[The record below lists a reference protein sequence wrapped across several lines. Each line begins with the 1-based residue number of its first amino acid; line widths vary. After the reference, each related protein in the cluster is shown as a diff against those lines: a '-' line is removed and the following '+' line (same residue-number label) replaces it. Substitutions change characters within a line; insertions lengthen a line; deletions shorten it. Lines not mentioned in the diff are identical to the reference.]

1 MRRTSKP
8 VDVRLDALV
17 LGTLPRAPRAHA
29 QRRLRQHGNGLRDP
43 LLATAFNAA
52 RVQGCHEAMDSVQ
65 GERAHGPTPRKLTAD
80 PAHRGSFLEPEA
92 RNSAGPEGGVLRL
105 RNTKGSREKWK
116 KGPWAGMA
124 VAPGTTADVPD
135 LLPHRG
141 CESPRAETARRPPAR
156 GRPEVTPGGVIRRET
171 SGLCRIWLVFR
182 GDLQRTPPAEI
193 AEIRDE

>member
-52 RVQGCHEAMDSVQ
+52 RVQGCHEAMNSVQ

-80 PAHRGSFLEPEA
+80 PAHRESFLEPEA
-92 RNSAGPEGGVLRL
+92 RNSAGSEGGVLRL
-105 RNTKGSREKWK
+105 RNTKGSRGKNGK
-116 KGPWAGMA
+116 R
-124 VAPGTTADVPD
+124 VPGTTADVPD
-135 LLPHRG
+135 ILPHCG
-141 CESPRAETARRPPAR
+141 CESPRAETVRGPPAR
-156 GRPEVTPGGVIRRET
+156 GRPEVTPGGVTQRET
-171 SGLCRIWLVFR
+171 SGLCCIWLVFR
-182 GDLQRTPPAEI
+182 GGLQRTPPAEI